1 MLENLWDKL
10 VESRHKGTGLFS
22 TKTNQAIKDFLGT
35 FGMGLEDVYDER
47 GHIPVLGK
55 YIDENYPR
63 VEERLANRNRMI
75 VYGIVGY
82 YLYKEVL

>member
-1 MLENLWDKL
+1 MLKKFWDKL

-22 TKTNQAIKDFLGT
+22 NKTNTKIKDFLAT
-35 FGMGLEDVYDER
+35 FNVGLEDVYDEK
-47 GHIPVLGK
+47 GHIPILGK
-55 YIDENYPR
+55 YIDENYPK
-63 VEERLANRNRMI
+63 VEENLANRNRVI